1 MQGLIQLWAR
11 RLERQGVAG
20 DVLAVLTY
28 LERLEARDDP
38 LPALELFR
46 RKAMILIDDVALDAN
61 LSTDEA
67 ARATEALVRRGA
79 PGLNFDGRVLAFLQ
93 PPRR

>member
-1 MQGLIQLWAR
+1 VIISAATCSPCSRISSGSKH
-11 RLERQGVAG
+11 
-20 DVLAVLTY
+20 
-28 LERLEARDDP
+28 DDP
-38 LPALELFR
+38 VPALDLFR

-93 PPRR
+93 PARR